1 MIEEES
7 RKSRGR
13 VEEGS
18 RKGRGRVEEES
29 RKSRGRVEEG
39 SRKGRGRVEEGSR
52 KSRGYTIHD
61 EKPVHVENDS
71 PWKFAMLKCLWHC
84 WCKGFAGNKCDYILP
99 RNQEPVMRTCV
110 LKQLQPVGRVSIRK
124 NRNLVQHQHQNTFA
138 GGKTHL

>member
-7 RKSRGR
+7 RKSQGR

-18 RKGRGRVEEES
+18 RKGRGRVKEES

-61 EKPVHVENDS
+61 EKPVHVKNDS
-71 PWKFAMLKCLWHC
+71 PWKFAMLKRLWHY
-84 WCKGFAGNKCDYILP
+84 WCKGFASNKCDYTPTQP
-99 RNQEPVMRTCV
+99 RTDHAHMCFKAIATS
-110 LKQLQPVGRVSIRK
+110 LK
-124 NRNLVQHQHQNTFA
+124 
-138 GGKTHL
+138 GKHKKK